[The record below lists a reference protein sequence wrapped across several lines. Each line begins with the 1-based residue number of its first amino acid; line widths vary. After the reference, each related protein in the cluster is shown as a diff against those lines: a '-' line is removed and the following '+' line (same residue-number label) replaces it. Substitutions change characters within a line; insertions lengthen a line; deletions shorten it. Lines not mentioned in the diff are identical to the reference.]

1 MAPPASPDSDVT
13 YIELTRFTTHHM
25 HEILAIDIGNTRSKA
40 CLFNTLGEITKRF
53 QDHSLSRSE
62 IQELIFKH
70 PVGIISDVS
79 GDPNPWQQ
87 ADQYLLLN
95 GTTETPLRC
104 TYESRA
110 TLGPDR
116 LALANGA
123 WYLYPGQNSLIIS
136 LGTCI
141 TYDLVLEDGS
151 YPGGAISPGLQMRY
165 RSLHQFTGKL
175 PLVGHR
181 DFDGNIGKNTEESIL
196 AGVQHGINGEVAAWM
211 RQTKHQYKTLNILFS
226 GGDATSFGLSDQKR
240 IFADPDLLF
249 RGLYAICRHHA
260 I

>member
-1 MAPPASPDSDVT
+1 
-13 YIELTRFTTHHM
+13 M

-40 CLFNTLGEITKRF
+40 CLFNSMGEPIRYF
-53 QDHSLSRSE
+53 QEHSLSREE
-62 IQELIFKH
+62 IQSLIDEYPK
-70 PVGIISDVS
+70 GIISDVS
-79 GDPNPWQQ
+79 GYPFPFQNIGNYI
-87 ADQYLLLN
+87 ALA
-95 GTTETPLRC
+95 GTTITPLRC
-104 TYESRA
+104 TYQHPK

-123 WYLYPGQNSLIIS
+123 WSLYPGQNSLVIS

-175 PLVGHR
+175 PLVTHK
-181 DFDGNIGKNTEESIL
+181 DFQDFVGKNTEEAIL
-196 AGVQHGINGEVAAWM
+196 AGIQRGVEGELEGWI
-211 RQTKHQYKTLNILFS
+211 KHCSHLFEGLNILIC
-226 GGDATSFGLSDQKR
+226 GGDAQTFGVSPQKR
-240 IFADPDLLF
+240 IFAAPELLF
-249 RGLYAICRHHA
+249 RGLFAIYRHHG

>member
-1 MAPPASPDSDVT
+1 
-13 YIELTRFTTHHM
+13 M

-40 CLFNTLGEITKRF
+40 CLMNSMGEITKRF
-53 QDHSLSRSE
+53 QDHSLSREE
-62 IQELIFKH
+62 IQSLIDLH
-70 PVGIISDVS
+70 PKGIISDVS
-79 GDPNPWQQ
+79 GSVEPFLNTG
-87 ADQYLLLN
+87 QYILLK

-104 TYESRA
+104 TYERA
-110 TLGPDR
+110 DTLGPDR

-123 WYLYPGQNSLIIS
+123 WYLYPGQHTLIIS

-175 PLVGHR
+175 PLVEHR
-181 DFDGNIGKNTEESIL
+181 DFSGNIGKNTEESIL
-196 AGVQHGINGEVAAWM
+196 AGVQRGIAGEIEAWIRHM
-211 RQTKHQYKTLNILFS
+211 KHRYQDLNILFS
-226 GGDATSFGLSDQKR
+226 GGDAASFGLSDQKR
-240 IFADPDLLF
+240 IFAAPDLMFQGLF
-249 RGLYAICRHHA
+249 AICRHHG

>member
-1 MAPPASPDSDVT
+1 
-13 YIELTRFTTHHM
+13 M

-40 CLFNTLGEITKRF
+40 CLMNSMGEITKRF
-53 QDHSLSRSE
+53 QDHSLSREE
-62 IQELIFKH
+62 IQSLIDLH
-70 PVGIISDVS
+70 PKGIISDVS
-79 GDPNPWQQ
+79 GSVEPFLNTG
-87 ADQYLLLN
+87 QYILLK
-95 GTTETPLRC
+95 GETETPLRC
-104 TYESRA
+104 TYESA
-110 TLGPDR
+110 DTLGPDR

-123 WYLYPGQNSLIIS
+123 WNLYPEQNCLVIS

-181 DFDGNIGKNTEESIL
+181 DFSGNIGKNTEESIL
-196 AGVQHGINGEVAAWM
+196 AGVQRGITGEVEAWI
-211 RQTKHQYKTLNILFS
+211 RHIRHQFENLNILFS
-226 GGDATSFGLSDQKR
+226 GGDAAPFGLSDQKR
-240 IFADPDLLF
+240 IFAAPDLLF
-249 RGLYAICRHHA
+249 RGLFAICRHHG

>member
-1 MAPPASPDSDVT
+1 MNS
-13 YIELTRFTTHHM
+13 M
-25 HEILAIDIGNTRSKA
+25 
-40 CLFNTLGEITKRF
+40 GEITQRF
-53 QDHSLSRSE
+53 QDHSLSRE
-62 IQELIFKH
+62 DIQLLINLH
-70 PVGIISDVS
+70 PQGIISDVS
-79 GDPNPWQQ
+79 GSVEPFQKVEE
-87 ADQYLLLN
+87 YILLSGN
-95 GTTETPLRC
+95 TRTPLRC
-104 TYESRA
+104 TYESTA

-151 YPGGAISPGLQMRY
+151 YPGGAIAPGLQMRY

-181 DFDGNIGKNTEESIL
+181 DFSGDIGKNTEESIL
-196 AGVQHGINGEVAAWM
+196 AGVQHGIAGEVEAWIRHM
-211 RQTKHQYKTLNILFS
+211 KHKHENLNILFS
-226 GGDATSFGLSDQKR
+226 GGDAASFGLSDQKR
-240 IFADPDLLF
+240 IFAAPDLLF
-249 RGLYAICRHHA
+249 RGLFAICRHHG